1 MFHRILLLDHLP
13 DYAFACFYT
22 VPNDDAKPYCCIFK
36 FVAKC
41 FIRYW
46 CWTTFLHCLVSILC
60 QTMMQSH
67 KQNSQVT
74 YSYKYYQYTAVDT
87 HQVFLF
93 LCSSKQNTKMLVKF
107 QSISKH
113 ESWTEN
119 LEAVLWSWRWDKI
132 WGGESDGREE
142 WSLEKVAVFK
152 LDLLRHRAV
161 RLSWNKC
168 NELQDCSC
176 HDDDY
181 DDDDDVAGDSMIGLL
196 LLLFPSCPTSWS
208 FKRIADHKPR
218 SLSEID
224 NIFFSTFPT
233 SKNSMLFNVINT

>member
-1 MFHRILLLDHLP
+1 MLDHLP

-22 VPNDDAKPYCCIFK
+22 LPNDDAKPYCCIFNLLQNVSSDIDVGPPSCIALFLYFAKRWCNPTNRTPKLHIHTNTTNILQWILIK
-36 FVAKC
+36 F
-41 FIRYW
+41 
-46 CWTTFLHCLVSILC
+46 FLL
-60 QTMMQSH
+60 
-67 KQNSQVT
+67 
-74 YSYKYYQYTAVDT
+74 
-87 HQVFLF
+87 
-93 LCSSKQNTKMLVKF
+93 LCSSKQITKMLVKF

-152 LDLLRHRAV
+152 LNLLRHRAV
-161 RLSWNKC
+161 RLSWSKC

-176 HDDDY
+176 HDDDD

-218 SLSEID
+218 SLSEIN

-233 SKNSMLFNVINT
+233 SKNSTLFNVINT

>member
-1 MFHRILLLDHLP
+1 MLDHLP
-13 DYAFACFYT
+13 ILTCFYT
-22 VPNDDAKPYCCIFK
+22 LPNDDAIPQTELPSYIFIQILPIYCSGYSSSF
-36 FVAKC
+36 FC
-41 FIRYW
+41 FYAVLSKIPR
-46 CWTTFLHCLVSILC
+46 CWW
-60 QTMMQSH
+60 
-67 KQNSQVT
+67 NSRA
-74 YSYKYYQYTAVDT
+74 SR
-87 HQVFLF
+87 
-93 LCSSKQNTKMLVKF
+93 NTNLGWK
-107 QSISKH
+107 
-113 ESWTEN
+113 N

-152 LDLLRHRAV
+152 LNLLRHRAV

-196 LLLFPSCPTSWS
+196 LLLFPSCPTSWT

-218 SLSEID
+218 SLSEI
-224 NIFFSTFPT
+224 NTIFFSTFRT
-233 SKNSMLFNVINT
+233 

>member
-1 MFHRILLLDHLP
+1 
-13 DYAFACFYT
+13 
-22 VPNDDAKPYCCIFK
+22 
-36 FVAKC
+36 
-41 FIRYW
+41 
-46 CWTTFLHCLVSILC
+46 
-60 QTMMQSH
+60 
-67 KQNSQVT
+67 
-74 YSYKYYQYTAVDT
+74 
-87 HQVFLF
+87 
-93 LCSSKQNTKMLVKF
+93 MLVKF

-176 HDDDY
+176 HDDDDD

-196 LLLFPSCPTSWS
+196 LLLFPSCPTSWT

-218 SLSEID
+218 SLSEIN

-233 SKNSMLFNVINT
+233 SKIPCSSMLSILTFPGTRRV

>member
-1 MFHRILLLDHLP
+1 
-13 DYAFACFYT
+13 
-22 VPNDDAKPYCCIFK
+22 
-36 FVAKC
+36 
-41 FIRYW
+41 
-46 CWTTFLHCLVSILC
+46 
-60 QTMMQSH
+60 
-67 KQNSQVT
+67 
-74 YSYKYYQYTAVDT
+74 
-87 HQVFLF
+87 
-93 LCSSKQNTKMLVKF
+93 MLVKF

-176 HDDDY
+176 HDDDD

-218 SLSEID
+218 SLSEIN

-233 SKNSMLFNVINT
+233 SKNSMLFHVINTYFPRYETSVNTFYQIRYCQPLEHCKEQFREEFMCRYLSPWKLLPWTSDFKWLIFKVFPILYFWWRGGVAIL